1 MLIQMWK
8 YTHSDIKFVRQ
19 FDAYG
24 GWENMSF
31 DSLTVDDEDEGLC
44 LKLGWNWTGDE
55 NDPAL
60 DVEPTIG
67 PSIKLQRIPI
77 TPFM

>member
-1 MLIQMWK
+1 
-8 YTHSDIKFVRQ
+8 
-19 FDAYG
+19 
-24 GWENMSF
+24 MSF